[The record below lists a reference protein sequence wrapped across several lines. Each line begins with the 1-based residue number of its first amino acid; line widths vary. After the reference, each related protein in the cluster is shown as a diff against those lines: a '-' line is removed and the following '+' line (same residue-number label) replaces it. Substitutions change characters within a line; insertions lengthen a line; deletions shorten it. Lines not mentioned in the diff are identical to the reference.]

1 MRFLYGLII
10 FLLFITGCSNPD
22 RQGIGID
29 SPLTEFLWIGI
40 PQPILLTTTKDGE
53 QYEIQVEG
61 GDEVATIVRKSAT
74 EFTVLPHDK
83 TISGL
88 ALEIYRV
95 SGSQLEFI
103 QKKEFKTKF
112 LPNLMTSLCKFH
124 SKSISKNEIL
134 NCGKIQVNSLN
145 FDVDLSFPIVSFDLI
160 TFDQNGMPVKKGSN
174 SAELNQS
181 QIDQIQRATVGSRVI
196 FEKVIVHDPGGNE
209 REASPLILE
218 IK

>member
-1 MRFLYGLII
+1 M
-10 FLLFITGCSNPD
+10 
-22 RQGIGID
+22 
-29 SPLTEFLWIGI
+29 
-40 PQPILLTTTKDGE
+40 
-53 QYEIQVEG
+53 
-61 GDEVATIVRKSAT
+61 A

-83 TISGL
+83 AISGL

-103 QKKEFKTKF
+103 EKKEFKTKF

-124 SKSISKNEIL
+124 SKSISKSEIL

-145 FDVDLSFPIVSFDLI
+145 FDVDLSFPIISFDLI
-160 TFDQNGMPVKKGSN
+160 TFDQNGMPIKDGSN

-196 FEKVIVHDPGGNE
+196 FEKVIVHDPSGNE